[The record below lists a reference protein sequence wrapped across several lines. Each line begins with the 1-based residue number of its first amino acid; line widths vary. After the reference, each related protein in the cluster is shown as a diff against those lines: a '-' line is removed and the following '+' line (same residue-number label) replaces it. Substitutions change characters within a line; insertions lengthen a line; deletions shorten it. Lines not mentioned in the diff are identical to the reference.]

1 MLPNLSM
8 KKYMLLL
15 LGALIGTQVYAQYN
29 YAGTWPSRFRL
40 GVEGGPGLVS
50 FFGNVGTEK
59 THIGNLGF
67 SAGMFMQ
74 YSFNPITHPDSTAKT
89 TIHFGLKTGF
99 CFERKG
105 ALTTP
110 ASLISAGLAGGNT
123 TIHTQLEYVTMPI
136 LVQFTMGR
144 ANKVKFYQ
152 LLGPYISVLVNQNT
166 IRQNPDSSTVIL
178 HQGAGYKKLDVG
190 LSIGLGMEIPIRQQF
205 YIHVEFRQNV
215 GLFNINQTA
224 FNNQVV
230 VQNSSSNLLL
240 GFSYRFTRKKAPK
253 EKE

>member
-1 MLPNLSM
+1 MLGVLA
-8 KKYMLLL
+8 
-15 LGALIGTQVYAQYN
+15 GAQVDAQYN
-29 YAGTWPSRFRL
+29 YAGTWPSRFRM

-67 SAGMFMQ
+67 SAGVFMQ
-74 YSFNPITHPDSTAKT
+74 YSFNPIPHPDSTAKT

-110 ASLISAGLAGGNT
+110 ASLISAGLPGGNT
-123 TIHTQLEYVTMPI
+123 TIHTQMEYITMPI

-152 LLGPYISVLVNQNT
+152 LLGPYVSVLVNQRT
-166 IRQNPDSSTVIL
+166 IRENPDSSTVVVN
-178 HQGAGYKKLDVG
+178 QPSGYKKIDLG
-190 LSIGLGMEIPIRQQF
+190 LCIGLGMEIPIRQQF

-215 GLFNINQTA
+215 GLFNINQNA
-224 FNNQVV
+224 FANNVV
-230 VQNSSSNLLL
+230 VQNSSSNILA
-240 GFSYRFTRKKAPK
+240 GFSFRFTRKKAPK
-253 EKE
+253 EKQ